1 MGCRQQHRDRAASDH
16 RLFYS
21 GFSLPHEFGVAVLF
35 MTALVAFI
43 VSLVSFTNE
52 VRLAVMDFEHLK

>member
-1 MGCRQQHRDRAASDH
+1 
-16 RLFYS
+16 
-21 GFSLPHEFGVAVLF
+21 